1 MGIAIKIGAL
11 AIGSSVINL
20 NAPWRYL
27 TDGTTTFRREIRD
40 GYLCLD
46 KTLTPTG
53 FAGLEDTD
61 WTTVKSIFVGFSD
74 YWSTRYPS
82 DLVLTV
88 DSDTQITLD
97 WVNNGVKDWDVIQVE
112 RADTDPSTLPAPG
125 GDPNNW
131 FQGITDIT
139 DLDID
144 TYVDNDGGLGL
155 TPETQY
161 WYRIRYNYLSTFSAF
176 TDIETET
183 TDPT

>member
-1 MGIAIKIGAL
+1 MITGIGIGIPFKVKRGNAL
-11 AIGSSVINL
+11 SG
-20 NAPWRYL
+20 WDTL

-40 GYLCLD
+40 GYLYLD
-46 KTLTPTG
+46 KTLTVTG

-61 WTTVKSIFVGFSD
+61 LTTVKSINVYDDTF
-74 YWSTRYPS
+74 WATRYPS

-112 RADTDPSTLPAPG
+112 RADTDPTTLPAPG

-131 FQGITDIT
+131 FQGIADIT

-144 TYVDNDGGLGL
+144 TYADNNGGLGL
-155 TPETQY
+155 TPETPY